1 MRQQLLARINRGKPE
16 QAARRH
22 PKSTLVPVMAITGF
36 LSACATAPLVPGASL
51 SSYAGLSPSNGI
63 ATKSKIHINKEPVLA
78 AKTINIVPTAFP
90 ATVAPK
96 LTNQQ
101 RALVAN
107 AINRALC
114 VALADRFNVVSPDV
128 PADLTVRAKVTQA
141 TETDEIAAGL
151 SAAAAIGTKFVDMGT
166 DVPIPI
172 PRIPIGLGNL
182 SLEAEAIDS
191 MGQQQAAM
199 LWAKGAGVFFSKPKA
214 SKASDAYDLAA
225 AFGDD
230 FAYLL
235 VKGKS
240 PFGGGDLDLNLPSW
254 HKINSAMGFAPK
266 YAACESYGRA
276 PGVAGFV
283 GKQLG
288 LPPEWTDGGAKQAA
302 R

>member
-1 MRQQLLARINRGKPE
+1 MRQQLLVRLNQGKPGH
-16 QAARRH
+16 AIRRH
-22 PKSTLVPVMAITGF
+22 AKSTLPVVAITGF
-36 LSACATAPLVPGASL
+36 LSACAAAPLVPGASL
-51 SSYAGLSPSNGI
+51 SSYAGLAPSNGVV
-63 ATKSKIHINKEPVLA
+63 TKSKIHINKERVLA
-78 AKTINIVPTAFP
+78 AKTISILPTAFP

-96 LTNQQ
+96 LTDQQ

-107 AINRALC
+107 TINRALC
-114 VALADRFNVVSPDV
+114 VSLADRFNVVSPDL

-166 DVPIPI
+166 EVPIPI

-288 LPPEWTDGGAKQAA
+288 LPPEWTDSGARKPAE
-302 R
+302 